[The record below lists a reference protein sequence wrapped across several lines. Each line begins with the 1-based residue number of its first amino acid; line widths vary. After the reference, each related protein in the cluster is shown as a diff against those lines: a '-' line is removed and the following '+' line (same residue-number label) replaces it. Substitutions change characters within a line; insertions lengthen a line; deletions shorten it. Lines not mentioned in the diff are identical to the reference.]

1 MAEGVRWTARGYD
14 KTKREW
20 VKKTVQASPAC
31 RELLRTIS
39 EWEFRTRRHG
49 TGRPRGIVEWNVRLK
64 QQAAAPS
71 APEWQETIGALL
83 RRTGP
88 GGLDLLDL
96 YNAWFSCGRETSN
109 PNMCDNGRCPRCW
122 RIRHLHLVNM
132 EVECSNTWI
141 GAPERVSGGTG
152 TMRGAPMED
161 AHDKPNIRWILVP
174 PPFGTDVGICTLGK
188 VAFFFQHRGNSLQDG
203 EEGLLTR
210 WVAVA
215 EYVTAGVGSS
225 EKSDA
230 VTGHAVMRLRKRL
243 SFFQRTA
250 SGALCTCIISASRA
264 GVGRFQR
271 AGKGTYGAT
280 CSSPEPATTTSSL
293 TNTSTA

>member
-1 MAEGVRWTARGYD
+1 MAAEAMAEGVRWTAWGYD
-14 KTKREW
+14 RTKREW

-39 EWEFRTRRHG
+39 EWEVGTRRHG
-49 TGRPRGIVEWNVRLK
+49 TGRPRGIVEWNVRLG

-71 APEWQETIGALL
+71 AQGWQETIGALL

-96 YNAWFSCGRETSN
+96 YKAWFSCGRETSN
-109 PNMCDNGRCPRCW
+109 PNMCGNGRCPRCW
-122 RIRHLHLVNM
+122 CNRHLHLVNM

-152 TMRGAPMED
+152 TIRFAPMED
-161 AHDKPNIRWILVP
+161 AHDKPKFRWILAP
-174 PPFGTDVGICTLGK
+174 PPCGTDVEIYSNRAALDAKKPGPAGTCTLGK

-203 EEGLLTR
+203 GEGLLTR
-210 WVAVA
+210 WAAVA

-230 VTGHAVMRLRKRL
+230 VTGML
-243 SFFQRTA
+243 
-250 SGALCTCIISASRA
+250 
-264 GVGRFQR
+264 
-271 AGKGTYGAT
+271 
-280 CSSPEPATTTSSL
+280 
-293 TNTSTA
+293 